1 MWLDFEKNFLYL
13 AFNQLTFSQSNDLIY
28 VIVKIYILCAHRL
41 LDSQSD
47 FFFSIHQQFDNMIYH
62 IIQINNVSHSI
73 SIAIKSL
80 SLLDCKWY
88 FIKQIFLFLAVSSL
102 CWIEILFTKMLSNFT
117 EILLL
122 FGIFSFRFFQ
132 FSFYVH
138 CLVTE
143 LSLWYQTTQLF
154 SISLFVAIQTV
165 FFAIDYYYTL
175 WVCNRFRSKVTW
187 LTKFFD

>member
-28 VIVKIYILCAHRL
+28 VIVKVYILCVHRF

-62 IIQINNVSHSI
+62 IIQINNASHST
-73 SIAIKSL
+73 SIAIRSL

-102 CWIEILFTKMLSNFT
+102 CWIEILSTKVLSNLT

-122 FGIFSFRFFQ
+122 FEIFSFRFFQ

-143 LSLWYQTTQLF
+143 LFLWY
-154 SISLFVAIQTV
+154 
-165 FFAIDYYYTL
+165 
-175 WVCNRFRSKVTW
+175 
-187 LTKFFD
+187 